1 MECALWIYGALLWQA
16 ATAPPLQPAH
26 GTIRIADMESHAPE
40 PERYALL
47 FMFFALL
54 LGCACGAMQVWAET
68 LEEPDP
74 LLSALAVTCCTM
86 LLGVLRPQRPWRW
99 VLAVGVPVPLAV
111 GAALLAMPTAHFTRA
126 TIAGSFLV
134 SLPGCAGAIG
144 GSIMRRK
151 LHDIFYEDKS
161 GEEAYAEELAAQR
174 RAEHKSP
181 KS

>member
-1 MECALWIYGALLWQA
+1 M
-16 ATAPPLQPAH
+16 
-26 GTIRIADMESHAPE
+26 
-40 PERYALL
+40 L
-47 FMFFALL
+47 FMLFAIL
-54 LGCACGAMQVWAET
+54 LGSACGAMQIWAET

-99 VLAVGVPVPLAV
+99 VLAVGLPVPLAV
-111 GAALLAMPTAHFTRA
+111 GAAMLVIPAAHFTRA

-174 RAEHKSP
+174 RAGREKREH
-181 KS
+181 